1 MTKVKICGIRT
12 VAEVAHMNEAAVD
25 YVGFVFAPSRRRV
38 SAEEAKN
45 LRSQLDDAI
54 VPVGV
59 FVDHPIHV
67 IVELVDDGVIDM
79 IQLHGKESPGYISSL
94 KAETDATVMKAIDMN
109 AKAFSPS
116 AFPNADML
124 LLDGGPGG
132 MGECF
137 DWSLAKDVGMSFFLA
152 GGLDMDNVRR
162 AIEVAA
168 PYAVDIS
175 SGVETNGRKDRGSVM
190 EVVRR
195 VRYVQ
200 G

>member
-1 MTKVKICGIRT
+1 MKICGIRT
-12 VAEVAHMNEAAVD
+12 VAEVGHINEAAVD
-25 YVGFVFAPSRRRV
+25 YAGFVFAPGRRKV
-38 SAEEAKN
+38 SAEDAKD
-45 LRSQLDDAI
+45 LRSLLDDTI

-79 IQLHGKESPGYISSL
+79 IQLHGKESPGYISAL
-94 KAETDATVMKAIDMN
+94 KTETDAPVMKAIDMN
-109 AKAFSPS
+109 AKAYSPS

-124 LLDGGPGG
+124 LLDGGAGG
-132 MGECF
+132 KGECF
-137 DWSLAKDVGMSFFLA
+137 DWSLAKDVSRDFFLA
-152 GGLDMDNVRR
+152 GGLNMDNVRR

-175 SGVETNGRKDRGSVM
+175 SGVEMNGRKDRESVM